1 MVPVSFVTGAVMGV
15 AATFVYKD
23 EGVKQWFKDTGS
35 SVSNTVTG
43 LFKKKEQPV
52 EVVDNVEKAN
62 ENSVVVEGTAEE
74 VKEGAAKAEEA
85 TTAKSAA

>member
-1 MVPVSFVTGAVMGV
+1 MVPVSFVTGAVMGA

-52 EVVDNVEKAN
+52 EVVDNAEKTSAD
-62 ENSVVVEGTAEE
+62 SVVVEGTAEE
-74 VKEGAAKAEEA
+74 VKEGAAKAEET
-85 TTAKSAA
+85 TTAKSAT